1 MAAKET
7 RKCRVCGK
15 DFIPCNKTSADI
27 EAFNYRA
34 VACSQ
39 ECGNVYL
46 ERIIES
52 RKPKEP
58 EKKVAKKKVEIIE
71 PVITGR
77 AETKE

>member
-1 MAAKET
+1 MATKET

-39 ECGNVYL
+39 ECGNIYL
-46 ERIIES
+46 KRIIES

-58 EKKVAKKKVEIIE
+58 EKKVAKKKVETIK
-71 PVITGR
+71 PVIAGR
-77 AETKE
+77 ADIKE